1 MTEKEREFK
10 IKKIQKYNKELK
22 KDKLSFPIIFG
33 GFSIL
38 LVAFGVVQMNQN
50 PNDLLRTLLGL
61 FVSFGGG
68 LTTMSN
74 IETIVDEV
82 AKRANLKSEVER
94 LKEEIKI
101 DMLNNPEKYNMSNEE
116 ERGHSRWK

>member
-10 IKKIQKYNKELK
+10 IKKIQKYNKEIEK
-22 KDKLSFPIIFG
+22 VSLSFPIIWG

-38 LVAFGVVQMNQN
+38 LVAYGVVHMNQN
-50 PNDLLRTLLGL
+50 PNDLLSTLLGL

-68 LTTMSN
+68 LNTMSN

-101 DMLNNPEKYNMSNEE
+101 DMLNNPEKYNNEE

>member
-10 IKKIQKYNKELK
+10 IKKIQKYNKEIE
-22 KDKLSFPIIFG
+22 KDRLSFPIIWG

-38 LVAFGVVQMNQN
+38 LVAYGVVHMNQN
-50 PNDLLRTLLGL
+50 PNDLLSTLLGL

-68 LTTMSN
+68 LNTMSN

-101 DMLNNPEKYNMSNEE
+101 DMLNNPEKYNNEE
-116 ERGHSRWK
+116 ERGHSR